1 MKWNAIRKQY
11 PNSWILLEATAAHS
25 ANKKRILDE
34 LKVIEVYGDS
44 PTALERYKNEHNL
57 NPLRELFVLHTSR
70 EIIDVE
76 ERRWVGI
83 RA

>member
-1 MKWNAIRKQY
+1 MKWIEIRNQY
-11 PNSWILLEATAAHS
+11 PDSWVLLEATAAHS

-34 LKVIEVYGDS
+34 FEIIDVYSDS
-44 PTALERYKNEHNL
+44 PSALQRYKEEHHRS
-57 NPLRELFVLHTSR
+57 PLRELFVLHTSR
-70 EIIDVE
+70 DNIDVE